1 MEVICPTCNEAFI
14 YKGGKEHF
22 KRNKNHYCSRKCQ
35 NIKHGLSKR
44 NNIDYRYV
52 MFHSAMKRAKE
63 KNIDF
68 HLQATDIPEI
78 PEYCPI
84 LNMKIL
90 KNDIAGPLDTSPSL
104 DRIDSKKGYIVGN
117 IQIISNRANRIKS
130 DANFNEIEML
140 YFFMKSKNE
149 NTQN

>member
-1 MEVICPTCNEAFI
+1 MEVICPTCNKEFI
-14 YKGGKEHF
+14 YKGGKVHF
-22 KRNKNHYCSRKCQ
+22 NRTKNHYCSRNCQ
-35 NIKHGLSKR
+35 NIKHSMSRR
-44 NNIDYRYV
+44 NETDHRYV
-52 MFHSAMKRAKE
+52 MYHSSFKRAKQ

-68 HLQATDIPEI
+68 NIQPTDIPEI

-84 LNMKIL
+84 LNIKIL
-90 KNDIAGPLDTSPSL
+90 KNEIAGPLDSSPSL
-104 DRIDSKKGYIVGN
+104 DRIDSKKGYIIGN

-140 YFFMKSKNE
+140 YFFMKNKNE